1 MEKNSFIL
9 YKSFYPPVSFL
20 TLEQKGRLFDA
31 IFRYQI
37 DGIEEIDDDI
47 KTPFLFFLNQFKVDE
62 AKYSSMCEKRREA
75 GRKGGA
81 PKGNQNAKQNKQ
93 MLYNET
99 IATKTTR
106 YENENE
112 NENENEE
119 YSFDTF
125 WDLYDKKRGD
135 KDKLRKKWEGFSLK
149 VRKSIIEYIPKYKQA
164 QPDKKY
170 RKDPQTFL
178 NNHSWEDELIFE
190 NQTSGGVT
198 GQSGIIQK
206 DGFEWNK

>member
-81 PKGNQNAKQNKQ
+81 PKGNQNAKQNKHL
-93 MLYNET
+93 LYNET

-106 YENENE
+106 YENE

-135 KDKLRKKWEGFSLK
+135 KDKLRKKWDGFSLK

-178 NNHSWEDELIFE
+178 NNHSWEDELIYE